1 MNKNRTGTLTKEELE
16 NMTHWSVK
24 NAGNIDW
31 DKIIAELDQTGNGT
45 IDFQEFI
52 SACINR
58 KRLNDEEEVKKAFMI
73 LDNDNDGKISVQDFN
88 DIFCSYGGAR
98 MNSEIWSELLKEA
111 DRGGDGFISE
121 NEFADAMHMVMRN
134 SLKTKK
140 RDQRMRHT
148 VKPPSDL

>member
-1 MNKNRTGTLTKEELE
+1 MAYMIWLYG
-16 NMTHWSVK
+16 SV
-24 NAGNIDW
+24 D
-31 DKIIAELDQTGNGT
+31 AEAAVCSGEGGAVHFFLHFLGV
-45 IDFQEFI
+45 
-52 SACINR
+52 IN
-58 KRLNDEEEVKKAFMI
+58 LLCTFFAVT
-73 LDNDNDGKISVQDFN
+73 QDFN

-134 SLKTKK
+134 SIKMKK

-148 VKPPSDL
+148 VKPPSDT

>member
-1 MNKNRTGTLTKEELE
+1 
-16 NMTHWSVK
+16 
-24 NAGNIDW
+24 
-31 DKIIAELDQTGNGT
+31 
-45 IDFQEFI
+45 
-52 SACINR
+52 
-58 KRLNDEEEVKKAFMI
+58 
-73 LDNDNDGKISVQDFN
+73 
-88 DIFCSYGGAR
+88 

-148 VKPPSDL
+148 VKPPSDV